1 MRTPLVALLI
11 AAAACGGAQSQ
22 VPPPVEP
29 IQRPADEFVPSGYG
43 RLNQDDLSLRLTA
56 GDLEI
61 RFLPLDERTLNLLSP
76 DAARALRDL
85 RESRRRGIDSLA
97 VRSGSA
103 SPGVALVT
111 FFASRDGVRFESEQV
126 ALELLG
132 QQFRTVG
139 TLPISANFSSQ
150 QLSTRGQASG
160 LLVYDLPIPVLQEF
174 VLTYQAWRTDGWK
187 GRLSTINRER
197 DRILTRI
204 RATEQDTTRMP

>member
-22 VPPPVEP
+22 VPPAVDPAR
-29 IQRPADEFVPSGYG
+29 RPADESVPPGYG

-56 GDLEI
+56 GDVEI
-61 RFLPLDERTLNLLSP
+61 RFLPLDDRALNLLSP

-85 RESRRRGIDSLA
+85 RTSKGAAVDSIA
-97 VRSGSA
+97 RRSGSA

-139 TLPISANFSSQ
+139 TIPISANFSSQ
-150 QLSTRGQASG
+150 QLATRGQASG

-197 DRILTRI
+197 DRILTRV
-204 RATEQDTTRMP
+204 RATEADSTRTP